1 MESLGDILKR
11 LQQQSTSAR
20 EELPAEWLE
29 AADATS
35 DDPICPTCRGS
46 GWVRHD
52 VPPTHSEFGRAF
64 SCVCQRNAEDS
75 QVLARLHRFS
85 NMGMLAGVSFEN
97 SKPEGLATNAEA
109 RARFI
114 SGIAAAQTYAEDP
127 RGPFLLAGGSGTGKT
142 QLAAAIANRLMA
154 RGEPVFFAFV
164 PDLLDHLRSSYGPE
178 HGLTYDELF
187 EQVKNIPVLVLDDL
201 GNHSGTPWA
210 EEKLYQVLNHRYLSG
225 MPTIITTGTAVDR
238 LDARLQSRVLDP
250 RTSHVI
256 DLGGGTRTGVTGV
269 GTIEPELLK
278 QMNFDSFDEAGRGSD
293 TQGRQ
298 TLQAAMAFARAFAQQ
313 PEGWLVLVGDSGSGK
328 THLAIAVANERLR
341 HGEEVFFA
349 FVPDLLDHLRY
360 TFSPD
365 SRITYDELFDRIK
378 QTSLL
383 ILDDLGSQTS
393 SAWANEKLYQIIVHR
408 HNAKLS
414 TIITTRAIPTGA
426 QDPIAS
432 RLADARLVTVV
443 PILAP
448 DYRQQ
453 GNGGSGRSRD
463 KRSG

>member
-1 MESLGDILKR
+1 VESLGDILKR
-11 LQQQSTSAR
+11 LQRQSISAR
-20 EELPAEWLE
+20 GELPTEWLE

-35 DDPICPTCRGS
+35 LEPVCPTCKGS

-52 VPPTHSEFGRAF
+52 VPPTHSEFGKAF
-64 SCVCQRNAEDS
+64 SCVCQRNADDN

-85 NMGMLAGVSFEN
+85 NMGMLASITFEN
-97 SKPEGLATNAEA
+97 SNPTGRAITTEG

-114 SGIAAAQTYAEDP
+114 NALALSQSYAQSPHGTIL
-127 RGPFLLAGGSGTGKT
+127 FSGGSGTGKT
-142 QLAAAIANRLMA
+142 HLAAAIANRLMVK
-154 RGEPVFFAFV
+154 GDPVFFAFV

-178 HGLTYDELF
+178 KGLTYDELF
-187 EQVKNIPVLVLDDL
+187 EQIKNIPVLVLDDL

-210 EEKLYQVLNHRYLSG
+210 EEKLYQVLNHRYLTNL
-225 MPTIITTGTAVDR
+225 PTIITTGVAVDR

-250 RTSHVI
+250 RTSQIVE
-256 DLGGGTRTGVTGV
+256 LGGGSRTGVTGV
-269 GTIEPELLK
+269 GVIEPELLK
-278 QMNFDSFDEAGRGSD
+278 QMSFDSFDLTGRGSD
-293 TQGRQ
+293 AQGRQ
-298 TLQAAMAFARAFAQQ
+298 TLQAAITFARAFAEQ

-328 THLAIAVANERLR
+328 THLAIAIANERLKR
-341 HGEEVFFA
+341 GEEIFFA

-378 QTSLL
+378 QTPLL
-383 ILDDLGSQTS
+383 VLDDLGAQTS
-393 SAWANEKLYQIIVHR
+393 SAWATEKLYQIIVHR
-408 HNAKLS
+408 HNAKLP
-414 TIITTRAIPTGA
+414 TIITTRAIPMDP

-453 GNGGSGRSRD
+453 GNGGAVRPRD
-463 KRSG
+463 QRTR

>member
-1 MESLGDILKR
+1 VESLGDILKR
-11 LQQQSTSAR
+11 LQQQSISAGD
-20 EELPAEWLE
+20 ELPAEWLE
-29 AADATS
+29 AADAAS
-35 DDPICPTCRGS
+35 NEPICPICRGA

-52 VPPTHSEFGRAF
+52 VPTTHHDFGRAF
-64 SCVCQRNAEDS
+64 SCVCQRDADDN

-85 NMGMLAGVSFEN
+85 NMGMLAAVSLDN
-97 SKPEGLATNAEA
+97 SDPQGLAVTAEG
-109 RARFI
+109 RARFATAL
-114 SGIAAAQTYAEDP
+114 AAAQAYAEAP
-127 RGPFLLAGGSGTGKT
+127 HGTLLLSGGSGTGKT
-142 QLAAAIANRLMA
+142 HLAAAVANLLMVK
-154 RGEPVFFAFV
+154 GQPVFFAFV

-178 HGLTYDELF
+178 NGLTYDELF

-210 EEKLYQVLNHRYLSG
+210 EEKLYQVLNHRYLTG
-225 MPTIITTGTAVDR
+225 LPTIITTGTAVDR
-238 LDARLQSRVLDP
+238 LDGRLQSRLLDP
-250 RTSHVI
+250 RTSQVI
-256 DLGGGTRTGVTGV
+256 DLGGGTRSGVTGV
-269 GTIEPELLK
+269 GAVEPELLK
-278 QMNFDSFDEAGRGSD
+278 QMTFDAFDQAGRGSD
-293 TQGRQ
+293 AQGRQ
-298 TLQAAMAFARAFAQQ
+298 TLQAASTFARAFAEH
-313 PEGWLVLVGDSGSGK
+313 PEGWLVLVGDSGCGK
-328 THLAIAVANERLR
+328 THLAIAIANERLR
-341 HGEEVFFA
+341 RGEEVFFA

-393 SAWANEKLYQIIVHR
+393 SAWANEKLYQVIVHR
-408 HNAKLS
+408 HNAKLP
-414 TIITTRAIPTGA
+414 TIITTRAIPTGS

-453 GNGGSGRSRD
+453 GNGRAERSREQ
-463 KRSG
+463 RTR